1 MFWPT
6 GASEG
11 SSIRPLLSSEILSS
25 LAEHIMPCDSTPR
38 SSPTLITNGLPS
50 APGGS
55 TAPAMAQI
63 AFMPARTLGAPHTML
78 SRVPVPASTLHTFRR
93 SAFGWRVTSSTS
105 ATTTFE
111 NGGATA
117 STSSTSRPDMV
128 NRWAS
133 SSEVIFGSTIVRS
146 QFSENCIVRT
156 SELVKLLQE
165 AQIAFVEQA
174 QIVDP
179 VAQHGQA
186 LQAGAEREA
195 DEFFRIEAEVLHHR
209 RMHLAGARHFQPAS
223 FQGPAAEGDVDFGRR
238 LREREVGGTEAHLQV
253 VGLEESLN
261 EV

>member
-55 TAPAMAQI
+55 TAPAIAQM
-63 AFMPARTLGAPHTML
+63 AFMPARTLGAPHTIL
-78 SRVPVPASTLHTFRR
+78 SRVPVPASTLHTLRR

-128 NRWAS
+128 SRWAS
-133 SSEVIFGSTIVRS
+133 SSEFNFGSTMERS
-146 QFSENCIVRT
+146 QFSENCIIFALFFLIELLEE
-156 SELVKLLQE
+156 SE
-165 AQIAFVEQA
+165 IAFVEQA
-174 QIVDP
+174 EVVDP

-186 LQAGAEREA
+186 FQTRAEREA
-195 DEFFRIEAEVLHHR
+195 DEFF
-209 RMHLAGARHFQPAS
+209 
-223 FQGPAAEGDVDFGRR
+223 
-238 LREREVGGTEAHLQV
+238 
-253 VGLEESLN
+253 
-261 EV
+261 